1 MTITF
6 QNSKL
11 DPASF
16 LLSVL
21 PNLPPY
27 YIPHSICLISNVV
40 FMTTS
45 SPSSPTEDLVGSNP
59 LPQARR
65 SCSDLIPKQLA
76 LLYQMSGTKGLECG
90 FIWILSQNFICWAT
104 QQPEKKKK
112 QEEAFSSLN
121 EGSNQPST
129 IFSDTFLGRR
139 LKIGEPKIMTV
150 VHILEIE
157 SSFPS
162 VLLVSILSSCVFFN
176 R

>member
-1 MTITF
+1 MWVY
-6 QNSKL
+6 L
-11 DPASF
+11 DPVPELH
-16 LLSVL
+16 LLS
-21 PNLPPY
+21 
-27 YIPHSICLISNVV
+27 H
-40 FMTTS
+40 TT
-45 SPSSPTEDLVGSNP
+45 
-59 LPQARR
+59 AR
-65 SCSDLIPKQLA
+65 
-76 LLYQMSGTKGLECG
+76 
-90 FIWILSQNFICWAT
+90 
-104 QQPEKKKK
+104 KKKN

-139 LKIGEPKIMTV
+139 LKIGEPKIMTG